1 LDPTQTRPISNRTPL
16 LDRIEFPADLRR
28 LPEQDLRQLADELR
42 TELIDAVSITGG
54 HFGASL
60 GVVELTVALHY
71 VFDTPRDRLIWDV
84 GHQAYPHKILT
95 DRRDRIRTIRQGGG
109 LSGFTK
115 RSESEYDPFGA
126 AHASTSISSALGMA
140 VARDLRGDR
149 RNVIAVIGDSAMSG
163 GMAYEAMN
171 NAGAMDSRLIV
182 VLNDNDMSIAPAVG
196 AMSAYLSRLLSSK
209 SFMSLRH
216 MAREVARHFPK
227 RLEDATRRAE
237 ELARSFITGGTLF
250 EELGFYYVGPIDG
263 HNIDHLLPVLK
274 NIRDSKEPGPVL
286 VHAVTEKGHGYLSAE
301 QAEDKWHSV
310 AKFDVV
316 TGTQAKSTPKA
327 PQYTTVFAKSLIKE
341 AEADNRIVAITAAMP
356 SGTGL
361 NLFGDKF
368 PNRCFDVGIAEQ
380 HGVTFAAG
388 LAAEGMKPFAAIYST
403 FLQRAYDQVVHD
415 VAIQKLPVRFAID
428 RAGLVGQDGQTHAG
442 SFDITYLGC
451 LPGFVIMAAADEA
464 ELCHMVATAAAID
477 DAPSAVRYPRG
488 NGTGV
493 QMPEIGV
500 PLEIGRGRILRE
512 GTKIAILSLGG
523 RLQEALKA
531 ADELNAYGLSTTV
544 ADAVTVNNV
553 VDGSFTMA
561 GLSYLNTNGQYQV
574 TQIPAGNTLTIN
586 NTFTAGGFTVDGA
599 VTHVAFTDGGTLV
612 VNATNSNLVGN
623 SGSANSSG
631 NASLDLS
638 GLSNFVYNA
647 GSSTFGVGNVGGRGQ
662 GTIILAAAILAG
674 LAFAWWKWRDKLPWH

>member
-1 LDPTQTRPISNRTPL
+1 LDPKSARPISNRTPL
-16 LDRIEFPADLRR
+16 LDKIDVPADLRR
-28 LPEQDLRQLADELR
+28 LPEEELRQLADELR
-42 TELIDAVSITGG
+42 SELIDAVSITGG

-95 DRRDRIRTIRQGGG
+95 GRRDRIRTIRQGSG

-140 VARDLRGDR
+140 VARDLRGEH

-216 MAREVARHFPK
+216 IAKQVARHFPK
-227 RLEDATRRAE
+227 RLEEAARRAE

-274 NIRDSKEPGPVL
+274 NVRDSNEPGPVL

-327 PQYTTVFAKSLIKE
+327 PQYTTVFAKSLITE
-341 AEADNRIVAITAAMP
+341 AEKDDRIVAITAAMP

-380 HGVTFAAG
+380 HAVTFAAG

-415 VAIQKLPVRFAID
+415 VAIQQLPVRFAID
-428 RAGLVGQDGQTHAG
+428 RAGLVGNDGQTHAG

-451 LPGFVIMAAADEA
+451 LPGFVIMAAGDEA
-464 ELCHMVATAAAID
+464 ELVHMVATCVAID
-477 DAPSAVRYPRG
+477 NGPSAVRYPRG
-488 NGTGV
+488 EGV
-493 QMPEIGV
+493 GVELPELGV
-500 PLEIGRGRILRE
+500 PLEIGRGRIIRE
-512 GTKIAILSLGG
+512 GTTIALLSFGG
-523 RLQEALKA
+523 RLAECMKA
-531 ADELNAYGLSTTV
+531 AQELAAYGLSTTV
-544 ADAVTVNNV
+544 ADARFAKPLDTDLINRLVREHEV
-553 VDGSFTMA
+553 V
-561 GLSYLNTNGQYQV
+561 
-574 TQIPAGNTLTIN
+574 ITIEEG
-586 NTFTAGGFTVDGA
+586 AIGGF
-599 VTHVAFTDGGTLV
+599 
-612 VNATNSNLVGN
+612 ATYVLHHLAMNGM
-623 SGSANSSG
+623 
-631 NASLDLS
+631 LDH
-638 GLSNFVYNA
+638 GLKIRPMVLPDIFLDHDSPQAQYD
-647 GSSTFGVGNVGGRGQ
+647 
-662 GTIILAAAILAG
+662 LAALNARHIVAMALSALG
-674 LAFAWWKWRDKLPWH
+674 REIAAQPARA